1 MRRPL
6 IPRLDRTRLSP
17 FLLAVVLLAVW
28 ELCVRAFGV
37 PAYVLPAPSRIAA
50 VFFTKFPL
58 LLSHAG
64 VTLAEIGLGFLFGS
78 LGGMSLAL
86 ALFYIPALGA
96 AVYPLLIASQVV
108 PVFAIA
114 PLLVIWFGYGLWTKA
129 AVAALIAFFPITIN
143 AVDGLRA
150 ARSETIDVLRAL
162 HTSEWQ
168 ILRIVR
174 APASLP
180 ALFSGLK
187 VGVTLCVV
195 GATIGE
201 WIGARRGL
209 GYLMIESNALL
220 RADLVFAA
228 ILALTLVGLL
238 LFGLVR
244 IIERRVLRWRQEEGG
259 QDGA

>member
-1 MRRPL
+1 M
-6 IPRLDRTRLSP
+6 TRLSP
-17 FLLAVVLLAVW
+17 LLLTLCLFAAW

-37 PAYVLPAPSRIAA
+37 PAYVLPAPSRIAV

-64 VTLAEIGLGFLFGS
+64 ATLAEIGLGFLFGF
-78 LGGMSLAL
+78 LGGITLAL
-86 ALFYIPALGA
+86 PLFYVPTLGA
-96 AVYPLLIASQVV
+96 AVYPLLIASQVI

-114 PLLVIWFGYGLWTKA
+114 PLLVIWFGYGLWPKV

-150 ARSETIDVLRAL
+150 ASSETVDVLRAL
-162 HTSEWQ
+162 RASEWR
-168 ILRIVR
+168 IFRIVR

-201 WIGARRGL
+201 WIGAERGL

-220 RADLVFAA
+220 RTDLVFAA
-228 ILALTLVGLL
+228 ILTLTLVGLL

-244 IIERRVLRWRQEEGG
+244 IIERRVLRWRPEEGRH
-259 QDGA
+259 DGA